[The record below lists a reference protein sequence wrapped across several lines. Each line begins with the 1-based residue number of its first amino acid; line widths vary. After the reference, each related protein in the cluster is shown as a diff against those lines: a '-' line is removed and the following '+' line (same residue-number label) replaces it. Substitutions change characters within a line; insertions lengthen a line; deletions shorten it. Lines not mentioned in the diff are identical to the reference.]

1 MNTSPK
7 TPARIEDP
15 VVAEV
20 RKARAQMFAE
30 CGNDLHRLFGR
41 MRRQEQSQPKAPG
54 RLKRNPIARGTKL

>member
-1 MNTSPK
+1 MKTSPK

-20 RKARAQMFAE
+20 RKARAEIFAE

-41 MRRQEQSQPKAPG
+41 MRRQERSHVKPPI
-54 RLKRNPIARGTKL
+54 RSKRKPVTHGTKL